1 MEISMGILGRAALAV
16 CLATVWLPPG
26 SAGEPLPR
34 APASA
39 SFPVSLARGGRILV
53 DARINRQPV
62 QALLDSAAEMSFVDR
77 PLAARLRLRSQE
89 TAAGRGSGRS
99 SFEAGLVKGVELEA
113 FGLVLRDQT
122 VATASLQDVGRRLL
136 GHRLDLILGR
146 EIFDAAR
153 LRIDIEAGT
162 VTVADRNITPA
173 GMQLGLL
180 EEHGVETIPVRAEG
194 APVRATF
201 DTGNG
206 SQVLVSSRLA
216 DRLHLLTDG
225 RPVRQGRGGGLGGE
239 TLRKVFTLR
248 SLEVAGQTLHEVAAA
263 VDEQPNASDLNVGIS
278 VLRHFIVTSDF
289 AARAVWLEPRPATSR

>member
-1 MEISMGILGRAALAV
+1 MGILGHAALAA
-16 CLATVWLPPG
+16 CLATAWSPSG
-26 SAGEPLPR
+26 RAGEPAPR

-53 DARINRQPV
+53 DARLNGQPL

-77 PLAARLRLRSQE
+77 SLAARLRLQSQE

-99 SFEAGLVKGVELEA
+99 PFEAGLVKGVELEA

-136 GHRLDLILGR
+136 GRRLDLILGR

-153 LRIDIEAGT
+153 LRIDIDGGT
-162 VTVADRNITPA
+162 VTVVDRAITPA
-173 GMQLGLL
+173 GLQLGLL

-194 APVRATF
+194 VPVRATF

-206 SQVLVSSRLA
+206 SQVLVSARLA
-216 DRLHLLTDG
+216 ERLHLLTDG
-225 RPVRQGRGGGLGGE
+225 RPVRQRRGGGLGGE

-248 SLEVAGQTLHEVAAA
+248 SLELAGQTLHDVAAA
-263 VDEQPNASDLNVGIS
+263 VDEQSNASDLNVGIS
-278 VLRHFIVTSDF
+278 VLRHFVVTSDF
-289 AARAVWLEPRPATSR
+289 AARAVWLEPRPATGR

>member
-1 MEISMGILGRAALAV
+1 MRTSGRAALSL
-16 CLATVWLPPG
+16 CLAAAWS
-26 SAGEPLPR
+26 SADAATGPVPR
-34 APASA
+34 APTATT
-39 SFPVSLARGGRILV
+39 FTVSLARGGRILV
-53 DARINRQPV
+53 NARIDGQPV

-77 PLAARLRLRSQE
+77 ALAARLRLRANE
-89 TAAGRGSGRS
+89 TATGHGSGQS

-136 GHRLDLILGR
+136 GRSLDLILGR

-153 LRIDIEAGT
+153 LRIDIEGGT
-162 VTVADRNITPA
+162 VTVLDRRTTPP
-173 GMQLGLL
+173 GMKLGLVA
-180 EEHGVETIPVRAEG
+180 EHGVETIPVQAEG

-206 SQVLVSSRLA
+206 SGVLVSSGLA

-225 RPVRQGRGGGLGGE
+225 RPVRQRRGGGLGGE
-239 TLRKVFTLR
+239 TLRQVFTLR
-248 SLEVAGQTLHEVAAA
+248 SLEIGGQTLHEVGAA
-263 VDEQPNASDLNVGIS
+263 VDEQPSASDLNVGIS

-289 AARAVWLEPRPATSR
+289 AARAVWLEPRPPTSR

>member
-1 MEISMGILGRAALAV
+1 MGILGHATLAA
-16 CLATVWLPPG
+16 CLVTAWLPSG
-26 SAGEPLPR
+26 RAGEPPPR
-34 APASA
+34 APASG
-39 SFPVSLARGGRILV
+39 SFPVSLAKGGRILV
-53 DARINRQPV
+53 DARVNGQPLK
-62 QALLDSAAEMSFVDR
+62 ALLDSAAEMSFVDR
-77 PLAARLRLRSQE
+77 PLAARLRLQSDE
-89 TAAGRGSGRS
+89 SAAGRGSGRS

-136 GHRLDLILGR
+136 GRRLDLILGR

-153 LRIDIEAGT
+153 LRIDIDGGT
-162 VTVADRNITPA
+162 VTVVDRGITPA

-194 APVRATF
+194 VPVRATF

-206 SQVLVSSRLA
+206 SQVLVSAPLAERL
-216 DRLHLLTDG
+216 RLLTDG
-225 RPVRQGRGGGLGGE
+225 RLVRQRRGGGLGGE

-248 SLEVAGQTLHEVAAA
+248 SLEVAGQTLHDVAAA
-263 VDEQPNASDLNVGIS
+263 VDEQSNASDLNVGIS

-289 AARAVWLEPRPATSR
+289 AARAVWLEPRPATGR